1 MGNHICIP
9 LFSSR
14 GNSRV
19 PTIVSSIAYTQAV
32 APVSTP
38 TFRQLSHAPMSSHTS
53 TRTETPSNGESF
65 RSTDDLPEGD
75 NKQPMML
82 TPRQLTQAVSQRL
95 LTSLGN

>member
-38 TFRQLSHAPMSSHTS
+38 TIRQLSPVPMSSPTS
-53 TRTETPSNGESF
+53 TRTETLSSGVSF
-65 RSTDDLPEGD
+65 RSTEDLQEEG
-75 NKQPMML
+75 NRQQMML
-82 TPRQLTQAVSQRL
+82 TPRQLTQAVSLRL
-95 LTSLGN
+95 LTYLEN